1 MPGGLVSH
9 QGYARLDGE
18 ASVAWFAGFHGAG
31 VGEDDIVG
39 VDLGHGG
46 LIPCVG

>member
-1 MPGGLVSH
+1 MATSMVVGI
-9 QGYARLDGE
+9 
-18 ASVAWFAGFHGAG
+18 AGIHGDV